1 MDSLAVDT
9 RNDRFILIVL
19 GLSLVVSL
27 GLAGWYSTW
36 AEALVI
42 GGLSFFGAFAV
53 YQMMPGSL
61 LSRMTN
67 ALALMMMV
75 ALHIHQARG
84 MIEMHFGVF
93 VGLAFLFAYRDWRP
107 LLLGAVLIALHHVS
121 FNLLQE
127 QGAPVWVF
135 DNDRL
140 GWNIVFIHAIYVVAD
155 EVRALASRTYDSTK
169 EINNLIVNLQSG
181 SEDAVGAMTGCQH
194 KVKETERYST
204 EVVERLSEIN
214 TGLEGVNGMIQ
225 QIAAAVEEQ
234 SAVSRDVAEN
244 VNHIKQASQD
254 VTSHS
259 SDGLHEVQRAEQL
272 VSELNG
278 KLAGFRVG

>member
-1 MDSLAVDT
+1 
-9 RNDRFILIVL
+9 
-19 GLSLVVSL
+19 
-27 GLAGWYSTW
+27 
-36 AEALVI
+36 
-42 GGLSFFGAFAV
+42 
-53 YQMMPGSL
+53 
-61 LSRMTN
+61 
-67 ALALMMMV
+67 
-75 ALHIHQARG
+75 
-84 MIEMHFGVF
+84 
-93 VGLAFLFAYRDWRP
+93 
-107 LLLGAVLIALHHVS
+107 
-121 FNLLQE
+121 
-127 QGAPVWVF
+127 
-135 DNDRL
+135 
-140 GWNIVFIHAIYVVAD
+140 
-155 EVRALASRTYDSTK
+155 
-169 EINNLIVNLQSG
+169 
-181 SEDAVGAMTGCQH
+181 MTGCQH

>member
-1 MDSLAVDT
+1 A
-9 RNDRFILIVL
+9 
-19 GLSLVVSL
+19 
-27 GLAGWYSTW
+27 
-36 AEALVI
+36 
-42 GGLSFFGAFAV
+42 
-53 YQMMPGSL
+53 
-61 LSRMTN
+61 
-67 ALALMMMV
+67 
-75 ALHIHQARG
+75 
-84 MIEMHFGVF
+84 
-93 VGLAFLFAYRDWRP
+93 
-107 LLLGAVLIALHHVS
+107 
-121 FNLLQE
+121 
-127 QGAPVWVF
+127 
-135 DNDRL
+135 
-140 GWNIVFIHAIYVVAD
+140 VVAD

>member
-84 MIEMHFGVF
+84 MIEMHFGV
-93 VGLAFLFAYRDWRP
+93 RIER
-107 LLLGAVLIALHHVS
+107 GAVGKIA
-121 FNLLQE
+121 
-127 QGAPVWVF
+127 
-135 DNDRL
+135 
-140 GWNIVFIHAIYVVAD
+140 
-155 EVRALASRTYDSTK
+155 
-169 EINNLIVNLQSG
+169 
-181 SEDAVGAMTGCQH
+181 
-194 KVKETERYST
+194 
-204 EVVERLSEIN
+204 
-214 TGLEGVNGMIQ
+214 
-225 QIAAAVEEQ
+225 
-234 SAVSRDVAEN
+234 
-244 VNHIKQASQD
+244 
-254 VTSHS
+254 
-259 SDGLHEVQRAEQL
+259 RAEL
-272 VSELNG
+272 C
-278 KLAGFRVG
+278 ARVTMETITAR

>member
-75 ALHIHQARG
+75 ALHIHQAHH
-84 MIEMHFGVF
+84 MQAFGHGC
-93 VGLAFLFAYRDWRP
+93 GLALD
-107 LLLGAVLIALHHVS
+107 L
-121 FNLLQE
+121 
-127 QGAPVWVF
+127 
-135 DNDRL
+135 
-140 GWNIVFIHAIYVVAD
+140 
-155 EVRALASRTYDSTK
+155 
-169 EINNLIVNLQSG
+169 
-181 SEDAVGAMTGCQH
+181 
-194 KVKETERYST
+194 
-204 EVVERLSEIN
+204 
-214 TGLEGVNGMIQ
+214 
-225 QIAAAVEEQ
+225 
-234 SAVSRDVAEN
+234 
-244 VNHIKQASQD
+244 
-254 VTSHS
+254 
-259 SDGLHEVQRAEQL
+259 SDGLGLQVVRRQ
-272 VSELNG
+272 
-278 KLAGFRVG
+278 